1 MVVSVEG
8 FPLRYLIKN
17 DDVDIPFKLSNF
29 KAWPEAVKHRESPL
43 AALYAVSNKPIESP
57 QAGLSDGPPA
67 GRYREV
73 HSTDVFRIDEVSRES
88 RCPSAGEVSATRAR
102 RR

>member
-1 MVVSVEG
+1 M
-8 FPLRYLIKN
+8 
-17 DDVDIPFKLSNF
+17 
-29 KAWPEAVKHRESPL
+29 KHRESPL
-43 AALYAVSNKPIESP
+43 AALYVVSDKPIESP

-73 HSTDVFRIDEVSRES
+73 LGTGVFRIDEVSRES
-88 RCPSAGEVSATRAR
+88 RCPSAGEVSATRVR